1 VRLFLRKHQW
11 LRVDRLKYDRIAA
24 DLTPVTAGLVAKKFL
39 FDESELRDRRGALGL
54 LQVAE
59 LRQLS
64 RDLKMAGS
72 LQRCQKSEIIQALFT
87 HAHQHRPLF
96 GVTSFLDVVFK
107 RVKALLGACVCV
119 SPGPAEVFS
128 KCLLLHSL
136 TTSLTSSSSSWA
148 EEGEAT
154 FSDTM

>member
-1 VRLFLRKHQW
+1 
-11 LRVDRLKYDRIAA
+11 VDRLKYDRIAA

-107 RVKALLGACVCV
+107 RLDHWIC
-119 SPGPAEVFS
+119 
-128 KCLLLHSL
+128 
-136 TTSLTSSSSSWA
+136 
-148 EEGEAT
+148 
-154 FSDTM
+154 